1 MRISHSSNLALLREF
16 YREATQDQSA
26 SLTTAE
32 DELAAHLH
40 EALEMEDPDLVVDLR
55 ENDGRQTDKFKL
67 FWDCMEKYL
76 SETTAVQE
84 RCHGDVTFMAK
95 AISVRDLTQEVSKMC
110 PEEPVPSEQWV
121 RLQFYP
127 KNPRA
132 KTANQYKSRF
142 NVKMK
147 VQKRQF
153 RLDHPDTHYCSVIFR
168 YICVNMLLY
177 TVIVQGLNPVAAAE
191 HGKKVLVGGHETF
204 AVSDHDFC
212 KFSIV
217 PSVDFIMDVPEVI
230 DEPWYRGSV
239 FVGYNDAVYE
249 PSSAIRHMTE
259 LFSIVQGSEYKPILF
274 LYTDGGP
281 DHRLTYLSVQLSY
294 IALFR
299 RMNLD
304 LLIVGRTAPCHSWKN
319 PVECIMSIV
328 NLGLQCVG
336 VMRKE
341 GSEEFER
348 AIKYASNLKQL
359 REATVQLKEQV
370 KESMHQP
377 IDLLTDIT
385 ERLELKGQKF
395 HCFESAA
402 EDEICDFLEILKFID
417 PLLHSSKKILSSRP
431 DLQAFMEHCC
441 QIRHYTF
448 CIKKCGESECS
459 ICLPLRMDSSVFRNL
474 KNLPDPVLGSDGHY
488 LPFDEVFKQSTTEK
502 DRPSLSTR
510 SPYLTHLLSS
520 MLQM

>member
-1 MRISHSSNLALLREF
+1 MREYAVV
-16 YREATQDQSA
+16 YR
-26 SLTTAE
+26 
-32 DELAAHLH
+32 
-40 EALEMEDPDLVVDLR
+40 
-55 ENDGRQTDKFKL
+55 
-67 FWDCMEKYL
+67 DC
-76 SETTAVQE
+76 
-84 RCHGDVTFMAK
+84 
-95 AISVRDLTQEVSKMC
+95 
-110 PEEPVPSEQWV
+110 
-121 RLQFYP
+121 
-127 KNPRA
+127 
-132 KTANQYKSRF
+132 SRF
-142 NVKMK
+142 ISLDEKHKVNVGE
-147 VQKRQF
+147 
-153 RLDHPDTHYCSVIFR
+153 P
-168 YICVNMLLY
+168 
-177 TVIVQGLNPVAAAE
+177 GNPVAAAE
-191 HGKKVLVGGHETF
+191 RGKKVLVGGRETF

-239 FVGYNDAVYE
+239 FVGYKDAVYE

-341 GSEEFER
+341 GSEVFER

-402 EDEICDFLEILKFID
+402 EDEICDFWEILKFID
-417 PLLHSSKKILSSRP
+417 PLLLPSDSSKKFYLRGLICRLSW
-431 DLQAFMEHCC
+431 
-441 QIRHYTF
+441 
-448 CIKKCGESECS
+448 S
-459 ICLPLRMDSSVFRNL
+459 IAVKFGTTHSALRSVVKVNVRF
-474 KNLPDPVLGSDGHY
+474 V
-488 LPFDEVFKQSTTEK
+488 
-502 DRPSLSTR
+502 SL
-510 SPYLTHLLSS
+510 
-520 MLQM
+520 

>member
-1 MRISHSSNLALLREF
+1 
-16 YREATQDQSA
+16 
-26 SLTTAE
+26 
-32 DELAAHLH
+32 
-40 EALEMEDPDLVVDLR
+40 
-55 ENDGRQTDKFKL
+55 
-67 FWDCMEKYL
+67 
-76 SETTAVQE
+76 
-84 RCHGDVTFMAK
+84 
-95 AISVRDLTQEVSKMC
+95 
-110 PEEPVPSEQWV
+110 
-121 RLQFYP
+121 
-127 KNPRA
+127 
-132 KTANQYKSRF
+132 
-142 NVKMK
+142 
-147 VQKRQF
+147 
-153 RLDHPDTHYCSVIFR
+153 
-168 YICVNMLLY
+168 MLLY
-177 TVIVQGLNPVAAAE
+177 TVIVQGLNPVAVAE

-217 PSVDFIMDVPEVI
+217 PSVDFILDVPEVI

-239 FVGYNDAVYE
+239 FVGYKDAVYE

-385 ERLELKGQKF
+385 ERLELKRQMF